1 MSPQLPD
8 GVSWPSDGHLD
19 PQLVGTPSKN
29 LALYIH
35 VPFCTVRCGYCDFNT
50 YTVGFGQGADKDS
63 YHHSV
68 SKEVRLAAD
77 RLRPFNHEPVKS
89 IFLGGGTPTLLQAR
103 QIGQILQDVKDSFA
117 LDPSAEVT
125 VEANPDTIDQAGLE
139 QLARAGVTRV
149 SFGMQS
155 AALHV
160 LRTLDRS
167 HTPQQVPRVVK
178 WAREAGLDASVDLIY
193 GTPGESLTDWKTSL
207 ETAIELQPDHISCYA
222 LVIEEGTKM
231 WAQVRR
237 GELAMPDPDDEAE
250 KYELADALLEQ
261 AGYAWYEISN
271 WAKLEDGEAAGS
283 TNLRHASRHN
293 LAYWFDWDWWGI
305 GPGAHSHVGDVR
317 WWNRKHPRAWADALA
332 GGSANLGACSAG
344 TEAGIV
350 ADLDTAAAPRPLA
363 PLASPAQAGEILE
376 ESDRV
381 LEAVMLRIRTADG
394 IPISSISPQVRG
406 RVPVLI
412 DEGLI
417 EEGAA
422 GAGIVKLTLQG
433 RLLADYVTR
442 ELTV

>member
-8 GVSWPSDGHLD
+8 GIAWPNDGYLD

-50 YTVGFGQGADKDS
+50 YTVGFGQGADTAS

-68 SKEVRLAAD
+68 EKEVKLAAN
-77 RLRPFNHEPVKS
+77 RLRPFEHNPVKS
-89 IFLGGGTPTLLQAR
+89 IFFGGGTPTLLQAG
-103 QIGQILQDVKDSFA
+103 QICQILQSVKGSFA
-117 LDPSAEVT
+117 LDTDAEVT
-125 VEANPDTIDQAGLE
+125 VEANPDTIDQAVLE
-139 QLARAGVTRV
+139 HLAKAGVTRV

-155 AALHV
+155 AVPHV
-160 LRTLDRS
+160 LQTLDRT

-193 GTPGESLTDWKTSL
+193 GTPGESLADWQASL
-207 ETAIELQPDHISCYA
+207 EAAIELQPDHISSYA

-231 WAQVRR
+231 WTQVRR
-237 GELAMPDPDDEAE
+237 GELEMPNPDDEAE
-250 KYELADALLEQ
+250 KYELADTLLAQ

-271 WAKLEDGEAAGS
+271 WAKIEPGETAG
-283 TNLRHASRHN
+283 TTKLRHASRHN

-332 GGSANLGACSAG
+332 GGTANLSQCPESAKMDEHVS
-344 TEAGIV
+344 TRINTLSQLV
-350 ADLDTAAAPRPLA
+350 
-363 PLASPAQAGEILE
+363 SPAQAGEILQE
-376 ESDRV
+376 ADRALES
-381 LEAVMLRIRTADG
+381 VMLRIRTADG
-394 IPISSISPQVRG
+394 IATSQLAPQVRG
-406 RVPVLI
+406 RVPGLVN
-412 DEGLI
+412 EGLI
-417 EEGAA
+417 EQGAVA
-422 GAGIVKLTLQG
+422 VGVVRLTLKG

>member
-8 GVSWPSDGHLD
+8 GVLWPRDGHLD
-19 PQLVGTPSKN
+19 PQLVGKPSKN

-50 YTVGFGQGADKDS
+50 YTVGFGQGADRDS

-68 SKEVRLAAD
+68 RKEVKLAAD
-77 RLRPFNHEPVKS
+77 RLRLFDHEPVKS
-89 IFLGGGTPTLLQAR
+89 IFFGGGTPTLLRAG
-103 QIGQILQDVKDSFA
+103 QIGQILQDVKDNFV
-117 LDPSAEVT
+117 LDQSAEVT

-193 GTPGESLTDWKTSL
+193 GTPGESITDWKTSL
-207 ETAIELQPDHISCYA
+207 EAAIELQPDHISCYA

-237 GELAMPDPDDEAE
+237 GELATPDPDDEAE
-250 KYELADALLEQ
+250 KYELADSLLEQ

-271 WAKLEDGEAAGS
+271 WAKLEDDEVAGS

-332 GGSANLGACSAG
+332 GGSAKLGGRPAG
-344 TEAGIV
+344 MHDVFPG
-350 ADLDTAAAPRPLA
+350 LDTGAASSSLV
-363 PLASPAQAGEILE
+363 PLASPAQAGEILDD
-376 ESDRV
+376 SDRA

-394 IPISSISPQVRG
+394 IPISSVSPQISG
-406 RVPVLI
+406 RVPTLLN
-412 DEGLI
+412 EGLI
-417 EEGAA
+417 EEAA
-422 GAGIVKLTLQG
+422 AAAGIVKLTLTG